1 VVVDVVEGRKEKV
14 KEEESLS
21 IYTQET
27 PAKWSRKRGDSELTI
42 PNAEER
48 CT

>member
-1 VVVDVVEGRKEKV
+1 VKQPRKTDVVVVVVVDVVEGRKEKV

-27 PAKWSRKRGDSELTI
+27 PAK
-42 PNAEER
+42 
-48 CT
+48 